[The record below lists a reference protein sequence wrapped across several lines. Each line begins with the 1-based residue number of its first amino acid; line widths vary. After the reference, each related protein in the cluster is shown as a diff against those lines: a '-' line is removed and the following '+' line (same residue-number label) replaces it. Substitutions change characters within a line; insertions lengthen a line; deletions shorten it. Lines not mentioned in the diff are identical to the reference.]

1 MKHYLEKYNVMIIR
15 IMSKYELKRLA
26 VSLKARIIAK
36 LGPLSPEET
45 GYCTSIRVEEVSS

>member
-36 LGPLSPEET
+36 LGPPSPEET